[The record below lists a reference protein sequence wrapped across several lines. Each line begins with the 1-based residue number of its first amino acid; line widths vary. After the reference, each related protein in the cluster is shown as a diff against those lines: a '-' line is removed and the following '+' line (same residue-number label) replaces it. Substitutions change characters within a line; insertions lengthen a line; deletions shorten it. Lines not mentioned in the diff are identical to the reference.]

1 MAHLGLICPELTGHL
16 NPMTT
21 LGRELQRRGHHVTV
35 VARADVRAKAQQAGL
50 GFVVIGER
58 EFPEGA
64 MGEATAQLGRLNGL
78 KAVRFTVELLRRG
91 AATLL
96 REAPDAIRAAKI
108 DALLVDQAVP
118 AGNAVAEVLGVS
130 LVTVCNALAM
140 NLDPTLPPAFMP
152 WRFKRG
158 FFARVRNR
166 AGNALLRWLVKPII
180 AEINTYRAEHG
191 LRLLEGDNLGEG
203 PALAHIAQQPAFF
216 DYPRETLPECFHY
229 TGPWHDPLGGGERT
243 VFPWEK
249 LDGRPMIYA
258 SMGTLQNRVREI
270 FETLAKACAGLDAQ
284 LVLSLGSRDQAPDA
298 AFAGAPVV
306 VPFAP
311 QIELLKRATLTIT
324 HAGLNTALESLSQ
337 GVPMVAIP
345 ITNDQPGIASRLEW
359 LGVAEVVAPSR
370 LSVQRLGA
378 AIQRVLREPA
388 YREKARRYQQEI
400 AHLNGL
406 ALAADIVDQAISARR
421 PVLRNRPLAR
431 LRP

>member
-1 MAHLGLICPELTGHL
+1 MAHLGLICPELSGHL

-21 LGRELQRRGHHVTV
+21 LGRKLQRRGHQVTV

-64 MGEATAQLGRLNGL
+64 MGETTAQLGRLNGL

-91 AATLL
+91 VATLL
-96 REAPDAIRAAKI
+96 REGPDAIRVAKI

-118 AGNAVAEVLGVS
+118 AGNTVAEVLGVS

-140 NLDPTLPPAFMP
+140 NLDPTLPPAVML

-166 AGNALLRWLVKPII
+166 AGNAALRWLVKPII
-180 AEINTYRAEHG
+180 DEINTYRAEHG
-191 LRLLEGDNLGEG
+191 LRLLEGNSLGEG
-203 PALAHIAQQPAFF
+203 SALAEIAQQPAFF
-216 DYPRETLPECFHY
+216 DYPREMLPECFHY
-229 TGPWHDPLGGGERT
+229 TGPWHDPTGGGERT

-249 LDGRPMIYA
+249 LDGRPLIYA

-370 LSVQRLGA
+370 LSVPRLGA
-378 AIQRVLREPA
+378 AIQRVLREPG
-388 YREKARRYQQEI
+388 YRVKARRYQQEI

-406 ALAADIVDQAISARR
+406 ALAADIVDQAISLRE
-421 PVLRNRPLAR
+421 PVLRNHPLGR

>member
-1 MAHLGLICPELTGHL
+1 MAHLSLICPELTGHL

-140 NLDPTLPPAFMP
+140 NLDPTLPPAVMP

-158 FFARVRNR
+158 FSR
-166 AGNALLRWLVKPII
+166 ACATAPETPCCAGWSSRSSPKSTPI
-180 AEINTYRAEHG
+180 AEHG

-216 DYPRETLPECFHY
+216 DYPREALPECFHY

-284 LVLSLGSRDQAPDA
+284 LVLSLA
-298 AFAGAPVV
+298 
-306 VPFAP
+306 
-311 QIELLKRATLTIT
+311 
-324 HAGLNTALESLSQ
+324 
-337 GVPMVAIP
+337 
-345 ITNDQPGIASRLEW
+345 RLEKCR
-359 LGVAEVVAPSR
+359 SRYR
-370 LSVQRLGA
+370 LSLHWRSSGCCERMGGFA
-378 AIQRVLREPA
+378 SGRVKHR
-388 YREKARRYQQEI
+388 
-400 AHLNGL
+400 
-406 ALAADIVDQAISARR
+406 
-421 PVLRNRPLAR
+421 
-431 LRP
+431 

>member
-140 NLDPTLPPAFMP
+140 NLDPRP
-152 WRFKRG
+152 
-158 FFARVRNR
+158 V
-166 AGNALLRWLVKPII
+166 IS
-180 AEINTYRAEHG
+180 
-191 LRLLEGDNLGEG
+191 
-203 PALAHIAQQPAFF
+203 
-216 DYPRETLPECFHY
+216 
-229 TGPWHDPLGGGERT
+229 
-243 VFPWEK
+243 
-249 LDGRPMIYA
+249 GR
-258 SMGTLQNRVREI
+258 
-270 FETLAKACAGLDAQ
+270 
-284 LVLSLGSRDQAPDA
+284 
-298 AFAGAPVV
+298 
-306 VPFAP
+306 
-311 QIELLKRATLTIT
+311 
-324 HAGLNTALESLSQ
+324 
-337 GVPMVAIP
+337 
-345 ITNDQPGIASRLEW
+345 
-359 LGVAEVVAPSR
+359 VAP
-370 LSVQRLGA
+370 
-378 AIQRVLREPA
+378 
-388 YREKARRYQQEI
+388 
-400 AHLNGL
+400 
-406 ALAADIVDQAISARR
+406 
-421 PVLRNRPLAR
+421 
-431 LRP
+431 